1 VRKRWDAYRKAY
13 EFMLA
18 QTGTKHAPWTIVPA
32 NSKTHR
38 NVMIGT
44 VVRDALAALKL
55 RYPPAKEGI
64 AGTRVR

>member
-1 VRKRWDAYRKAY
+1 
-13 EFMLA
+13 MLA
-18 QTGTKHAPWTIVPA
+18 RTGTKHAPWTIVPA